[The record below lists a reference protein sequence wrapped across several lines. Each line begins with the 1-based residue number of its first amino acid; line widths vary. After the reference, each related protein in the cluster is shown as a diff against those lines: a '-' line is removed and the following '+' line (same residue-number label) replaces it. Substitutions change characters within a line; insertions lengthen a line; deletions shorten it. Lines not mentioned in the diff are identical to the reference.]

1 MKTIIKD
8 VCANFFHFLAT
19 TLIIVFPHGSQS
31 FGEAFWPVSLPPPI
45 HRGIRMTFPEA
56 LFCADC
62 FSLCSVAQYAVADH
76 YNLCFP
82 GGSGGEESAG
92 NAGGRG
98 WIPES
103 GRSPGEGKATH
114 SSILAWRIPWT
125 EEPGRLL
132 SMDGVTKSRTWLKWP
147 SVCMYT

>member
-1 MKTIIKD
+1 MKTIIED

-19 TLIIVFPHGSQS
+19 TLIIIFPHRSQS
-31 FGEAFWPVSLPPPI
+31 IGEAFWPVSLPPPI
-45 HRGIRMTFPEA
+45 HCGIRMTFPEA

-92 NAGGRG
+92 NAGDLG

-103 GRSPGEGKATH
+103 RRSPGEGNSHPLQYSCLKNSRDRESWLATVH
-114 SSILAWRIPWT
+114 GFVKSQT
-125 EEPGRLL
+125 LL
-132 SMDGVTKSRTWLKWP
+132 SD
-147 SVCMYT
+147 